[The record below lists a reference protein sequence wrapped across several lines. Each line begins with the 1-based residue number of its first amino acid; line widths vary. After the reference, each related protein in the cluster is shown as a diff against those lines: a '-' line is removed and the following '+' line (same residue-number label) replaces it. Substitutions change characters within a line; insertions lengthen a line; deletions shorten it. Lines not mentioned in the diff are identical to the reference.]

1 MDKVTN
7 FVQRRRTT
15 GQSWLQ
21 KGIMLAG
28 LCFVLLNAVDGYLTI
43 CAHQIAA
50 QHGIQHSVEAN
61 PFLAPIASHW
71 AISFKG
77 ILGLAA
83 ICLLGFIRDFS
94 PRIMFRAILLGCIV
108 FSGVIIF
115 NMNSLGWLRW

>member
-7 FVQRRRTT
+7 FVQRRRVT
-15 GQSWLQ
+15 GQLWLQ
-21 KGIMLAG
+21 KGILLAG
-28 LCFVLLNAVDGYLTI
+28 LCFILLNAVDGYLTI
-43 CAHQIAA
+43 YAHQIAA
-50 QHGIQHSVEAN
+50 QHGIQHSIEAN

-71 AISFKG
+71 AISGKG

-83 ICLLGFIRDFS
+83 ICLLGFIREFS